1 MGKSIIIKGADFS
14 AVAVGKDTIA
24 SQYPFTRTGTN
35 TNLEQIYFGI
45 TMGIPVNKG
54 DAKFSVLIDPSVV
67 TNGAYF
73 RYGYLFYN
81 ANEVNPDGTVGT
93 DLVIYTYEGEVD
105 LSNTQQKD
113 LLLIQITVVDE
124 NFAPIGGIFDAV
136 GTSTAVFEVEI

>member
-1 MGKSIIIKGADFS
+1 MGKSIVIKGADFS
-14 AVAVGKDTIA
+14 AVAVGKDTIS
-24 SQYPFTRTGTN
+24 SQYPFTRMGTN
-35 TNLEQIYFGI
+35 SNLEQGYYAI

-67 TNGAYF
+67 TNGEHF

-81 ANEVNPDGTVGT
+81 ASEVNSDGTVGT
-93 DLVIYTYEGEVD
+93 DLVINNYEGEVD

-124 NFAPIGGIFDAV
+124 NYTPIGGIFDAV